1 MSLEARIEHDA
12 QDAMRRSDAVA
23 LRTLRMVRAAL
34 QNAAIEARG
43 ALDDDAVLRVLQQ
56 QAKMRRDAMAQ
67 FAAAGRTE
75 LAAAE
80 QAELAL
86 IEGYLPEQLDEAGI
100 EAAAREVLARLAAD
114 GPLGPGDVGRLMGP
128 VMAALKG
135 RADGRQVSEVV
146 RRLLAG

>member
-12 QDAMRRSDAVA
+12 QEAMRGGDAVA

-34 QNAAIEARG
+34 KNAAIDARG
-43 ALDDDAVLRVLQQ
+43 ALDDDAVQRVLQQ
-56 QAKMRRDAMAQ
+56 QAKMRRDAIDQ
-67 FAAAGRTE
+67 FAAAGRAE

-80 QAELAL
+80 EAELAV
-86 IEGYLPEQLDEAGI
+86 IARYLPEQLD
-100 EAAAREVLARLAAD
+100 AAAVEQVARDVLARISAG

-128 VMAALKG
+128 VMAELKG
-135 RADGRQVSEVV
+135 RADGRVVNEVV